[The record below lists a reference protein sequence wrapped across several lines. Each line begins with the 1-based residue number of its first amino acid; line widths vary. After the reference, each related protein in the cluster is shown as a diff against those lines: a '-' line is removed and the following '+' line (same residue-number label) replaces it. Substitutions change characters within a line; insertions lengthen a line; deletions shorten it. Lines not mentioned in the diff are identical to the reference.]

1 MIPKPSTIVTDY
13 IMSLDRADCSLLVQF
28 LTGHNYLRYHLY
40 VTGLSESKEC
50 RLCQAGIEDAWHL
63 LTQCEPLFR
72 LRYDTFLEP
81 DITKLP
87 HPRGVLQFIKSTRL
101 YNLLRPPEQHDE

>member
-1 MIPKPSTIVTDY
+1 MDY

-28 LTGHNYLRYHLY
+28 LNGYNYLRYHLY
-40 VTGLSESKEC
+40 VICTSKSKEC
-50 RLCQAGIEDAWHL
+50 RLCQDGTEDAWHL
-63 LTQCEPLFR
+63 LTKCKPLFR

-87 HPRGVLQFIKSTRL
+87 HPRGVLQFIKSTKL
-101 YNLLRPPEQHDE
+101 YNY